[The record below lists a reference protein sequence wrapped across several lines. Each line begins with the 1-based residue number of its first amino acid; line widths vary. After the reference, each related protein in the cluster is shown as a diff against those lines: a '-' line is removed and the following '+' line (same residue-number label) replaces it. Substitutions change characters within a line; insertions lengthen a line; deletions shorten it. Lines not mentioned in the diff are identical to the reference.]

1 MGQGR
6 KPLPTEVKRTRGTL
20 QKCRTLENEMK
31 VKTAE
36 TLPQPPEW
44 LNDDGRAE
52 WVSVTGEL
60 KTSGVL
66 AYADFSIIAMYCNE
80 IATYIDCQ
88 RQMQK
93 AGTRVMVIKDENGKL
108 KYAQQV
114 PYQKIAH
121 DCVEKALKLA
131 AEFGLTP
138 SARTRIGSI
147 KPPDSGDSF
156 FEKLMKDANDLDA

>member
-1 MGQGR
+1 
-6 KPLPTEVKRTRGTL
+6 
-20 QKCRTLENEMK
+20 MK
-31 VKTAE
+31 VKTVE

-114 PYQKIAH
+114 PYQKIAN